1 MRTQGSSWTENARE
15 WRLGD
20 LVARTAAGDRDGLA
34 ALYDRTAA
42 LVHGLALRVVGDP
55 DAAAEVTM
63 DVYLQVWRQAAR
75 WDAARG
81 GPMAWLLTITRT
93 RALDRRR
100 AATLQRRHQAPLRAS
115 RALAAT
121 DSDPEVASMLAE
133 RGRVVRAALLRLPAE
148 QRRAVELAY
157 FGGLSHAEIA
167 RTLAAPL
174 GTVKTRIR
182 SALLRLRALLAGLE
196 QEPA

>member
-1 MRTQGSSWTENARE
+1 MRTQGCTDDAGV

-20 LVARTAAGDRDGLA
+20 LVARTAAGDRDALG

-42 LVHGLALRVVGDP
+42 LVHGLALRILGDP
-55 DAAAEVTM
+55 GAAEEVTM
-63 DVYLQVWRQAAR
+63 DVYLQVWRQAVR

-81 GPMAWLLTITRT
+81 GPTAWLLTIART

-100 AATLQRRHQAPLRAS
+100 SVMLQRRHQAPLAPA
-115 RALAAT
+115 RALPAV
-121 DSDPEVASMLAE
+121 DGDPEAAALVAE

-148 QRRAVELAY
+148 QRRALELAY

-182 SALLRLRALLAGLE
+182 SAMLRLRALLAGLE